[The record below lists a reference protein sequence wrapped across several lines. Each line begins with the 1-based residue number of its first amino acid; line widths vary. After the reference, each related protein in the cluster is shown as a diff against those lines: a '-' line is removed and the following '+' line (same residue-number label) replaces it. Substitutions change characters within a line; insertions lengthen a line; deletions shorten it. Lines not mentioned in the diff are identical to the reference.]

1 MATSTRFRSPI
12 LVGRNGQANPVAH
25 TVYFAIDVT
34 SAVEVAV
41 VPAVTLPK
49 GAIIDCIIMDAS
61 SGGGTN
67 PTILLGD
74 TTNTNGILDNFPTD
88 DGASVVQFGRATVI
102 GSEFDTT
109 PLPRDYTLVHLG
121 GSGTDATSGTM
132 TCSLMYHMD
141 HNTDGAL
148 TDSSGE

>member
-12 LVGRNGQANPVAH
+12 IVGRNGQANPVSH

-49 GAIIDCIIMDAS
+49 GAIVDCIIMDAS
-61 SGGGTN
+61 STGGTN

-74 TTNTNGILDNFPTD
+74 TTNTNGLLDNFPTD
-88 DGASVVQFGRATVI
+88 DGETVVQFGRATVI
-102 GSEFDTT
+102 GSEFDNT

-121 GSGTDATSGTM
+121 GSGTDATGGVMS
-132 TCSLMYHMD
+132 CHLMYHMD
-141 HNTDGAL
+141 HNTADAI
-148 TDSSGE
+148 TDSSSE